1 MKILHFY
8 LRWMRGL
15 FVTGVKRPI
24 EEDDIYMVPKD
35 LQCEKN
41 TNAFANL
48 WNMELKK
55 HRPSIFR
62 VILKLHMKI
71 FPIGILYAI
80 TETFAR

>member
-1 MKILHFY
+1 MFMI
-8 LRWMRGL
+8 
-15 FVTGVKRPI
+15 GVKRPI
-24 EEDDIYMVPKD
+24 EDDDIYMVPKD

-41 TNAFANL
+41 TNDFANL

-80 TETFAR
+80 IETFAR

>member
-1 MKILHFY
+1 
-8 LRWMRGL
+8 MRGL
-15 FVTGVKRPI
+15 FATGVKRAI
-24 EEDDIYMVPKD
+24 EDDDIYMVPKD

-41 TNAFANL
+41 TNAFADL
-48 WNMELKK
+48 WNLELKK

-62 VILKLHMKI
+62 VILKLHMRI